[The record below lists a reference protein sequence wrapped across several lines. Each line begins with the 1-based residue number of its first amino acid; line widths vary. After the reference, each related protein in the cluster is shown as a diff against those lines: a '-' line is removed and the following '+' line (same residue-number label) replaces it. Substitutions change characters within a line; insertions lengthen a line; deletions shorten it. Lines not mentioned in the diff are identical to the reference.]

1 MRSKF
6 FLIALLL
13 SCASPV
19 MAQRKKNLSTI
30 GQGTLF
36 FNLGYNRSIYSASN
50 INALS
55 PNYNFILQDVS
66 GSDNPTT
73 TGIGNYFDRD
83 GFANLN
89 FNAHIGYYIKPKW
102 ALTFG
107 LDRLNYFMDSDQ
119 NVRLN
124 GTIAPG
130 AHSQWEGTHSALDV
144 NLDGQNFYYRQPLGI
159 NYIRIGVLH
168 SEELYKSKN
177 GDFVIV
183 LNTGVGVGLLRSNS
197 QFTYDGLTNTA
208 ATGNSGFGLSAH
220 VGTRFDIK
228 QHVYIQMQ
236 FSGGMLNQGNVALD
250 ISGNASLSHTV
261 GYFSPEVAIGFLVF
275 ARPTNSCGTCPQW

>member
-1 MRSKF
+1 MRGQF
-6 FLIALLL
+6 ILMILLL
-13 SCASPV
+13 AFVHPL

-36 FNLGYNRSIYSASN
+36 FNLGYNRSIYGASN

-55 PNYNFILQDVS
+55 SNYNFTLEGVA
-66 GSDNPTT
+66 GSDNPNTP
-73 TGIGNYFDRD
+73 GIGSYFDRD
-83 GFANLN
+83 GFSNLN

-107 LDRLNYFMDSDQ
+107 LDRLNYFMNSDQ

-130 AHSQWEGTHSALDV
+130 AHNQWEGTHTSLDV
-144 NLDGQNFYYRQPLGI
+144 NLDRENFYYRQPLGI
-159 NYIRIGVLH
+159 NYIRLGALH

-177 GDFVIV
+177 GDFVFI
-183 LNTGVGVGLLRSNS
+183 LNTGLGVGLLRSNS
-197 QFTYDGLTNTA
+197 QFTFDGLTNTA
-208 ATGNSGFGLSAH
+208 ASGNSGFGLSAH
-220 VGTRFDIK
+220 VGTRFDFK
-228 QHVYIQMQ
+228 QHVYLQLQ
-236 FSGGMLNQGNVALD
+236 FSGGMLKQGNVALD
-250 ISGNASLSHTV
+250 ISGNASLSHTMA
-261 GYFSPEVAIGFLVF
+261 YFSPEVAIGFLVF